1 MSVNRWWWVFLPA
14 AIALGQNA
22 EGVKVPFRAGK
33 IPEAR
38 QAAELWLKGE
48 PSNPDAHYWM
58 AVVLQHREIR
68 DLEAATEHIE
78 EAVDTVPNN
87 ADYQYMLG
95 GIYGQTAQ
103 SAGVFK
109 QAFLA
114 PKIKRAFARAVE
126 LNPNHVEA
134 RIALAQYYLM
144 APGIMGGD
152 EDEGFRQLDAAVQRN
167 EKRGRLVKA
176 AMLERK
182 NRLPEAEA
190 ELKTLT
196 AQLPDDWVPFK
207 NLGYFLLRRNR
218 AEEALKPMQRY
229 VVLRPDTSDAYDSYG
244 EVQLAAGRVDEAI
257 ATIRKGLAIEPTLGS
272 SWFLLAQ
279 AYERKQQTTL
289 AKEAYQNV
297 LLHDRSDQRKK
308 QANERLKAIP

>member
-1 MSVNRWWWVFLPA
+1 MNRWWWMFLPA
-14 AIALGQNA
+14 AIALAQNA
-22 EGVKVPFRAGK
+22 EGVKAPFRAGK

-38 QAAELWLKGE
+38 RAAELWLKNE
-48 PSNPDAHYWM
+48 PANPDAHYWM
-58 AVVLQHREIR
+58 AVVLQHRELR
-68 DLEAATEHIE
+68 DLGAATEHIE
-78 EAVDTVPNN
+78 EAVDRVPNN

-114 PKIKRAFARAVE
+114 PKIKKAFARAVE
-126 LNPNHVEA
+126 LDPNHVEA

-152 EDEGFRQLDAAVQRN
+152 EDEGFRQLDSAAQRN
-167 EKRGRLVKA
+167 EKRGRLAKA

-182 NRLPEAEA
+182 NRLPEAET

-196 AQLPDDWVPFK
+196 TKLPNDWVPFK

-218 AEEALKPMQRY
+218 ADEALKPMQQY
-229 VVLRPDTSDAYDSYG
+229 LSLRPDTSDAYDSFG
-244 EVQLAAGRVDEAI
+244 EVQLAAGRVDDAI
-257 ATIRKGLAIEPTLGS
+257 ATIRKGLSIEPTLGS
-272 SWFLLAQ
+272 SWFLLGQ
-279 AYERKQQTTL
+279 AYERKHQMTA

-297 LLHDRSDQRKK
+297 LLHEQNDQRKK
-308 QANERLKAIP
+308 QASERLKVIP